1 MTDSSTT
8 TRSDVRA
15 RLERQLETWQRELVT
30 LDRRQRLLYF
40 KHTKSASLELVAP
53 CPADALGFTEQ
64 GELRIVLD
72 DERATV
78 GRRELTVTD
87 KTEAELKAALRRLDQ
102 QSQQT
107 FADRGLWTL
116 YLGLGMLAWSDPQD
130 DKPVVSPILL
140 APVRLR
146 RTDADVPYVVTRT
159 EDDVVLNPVLA
170 LKLEH
175 DFGIQLDDVDP
186 DALDVE
192 TVFAAVRATVAGHRG
207 WDVHERVV
215 LTTFSFHK
223 EAIYQDLR
231 EHHDE
236 VLASELVQLVAL
248 GPDAPSAGSFA
259 FDPIGDDDLDTVTAP
274 ELLHNV
280 MDADGSQ
287 RKCILAARD
296 GRSFVMDGP
305 PGSGKSQTIA
315 NMIAELIAS
324 GRSVLFVSEK
334 AAALDVV
341 RNRLAEANLGPFL
354 LELHSSATTRKH
366 FAETMGKALSERIRA
381 GQPLSAV
388 EAKELERTRNDLSSY
403 ATALNEIR
411 PRTGRSI
418 QWALGTIAAAHRLS
432 AFRLP
437 ASSRWAQL
445 SADDLADIRTSA
457 SALARVWDPVER
469 GSTFAWRGLDRYGDP
484 GDPERLRRLTAASAA
499 ASGDLAMRARA
510 VDDDLEVP
518 MPVTAAAAGDR
529 VLLLKLLEGRPEGSQ
544 LTHLTTHDLDA
555 IRTRLADVRGLVAEH
570 ERATSTIEQT
580 VGPRWT
586 ELDPDDIVK
595 LAALDLPND
604 LWSPSPTTLA
614 TQLRAAVDAAHDAPV
629 VLAELATDGR
639 RLARMLG
646 IDADRLTVA
655 RLTDLVALARLGA
668 HSARPEAAW
677 LNPAVT
683 ATVQESAR
691 ILGSL
696 VDLVRG
702 WEQGTR
708 AEFTPDALGTD
719 LPALHTRLT
728 QTHVGLRRWSG
739 AARADRRLLKSIT
752 VRARADKQAIA
763 ALPNAI
769 SWQQAENA
777 LTRAEADHAAR
788 LGAYYR
794 RTDTDFSR
802 VSAAIATAEQALRL
816 VGDDLDADAL
826 AQQLSATGTPDPHLL
841 GTADRI
847 DAALSRW
854 RALATAWGDIAR
866 ADAPQTPHDIAEAA
880 LSLDQTFRDSAAVV
894 EAVAVVAGRDCTV
907 ADARSILT
915 AAGDRAR
922 TTAAVL
928 DRYDE
933 DHAILGPAY
942 TDFSTQWAVIEHAL
956 DWASAVR
963 GRVGDQVP
971 AWVAERLWAPSIR
984 SDELEPL
991 VETYSRQVHDLL
1003 TNFHDT
1009 RRAELRADLDADLDT
1024 AQEILAELAHDAP
1037 RDIPVWAEYR
1047 NHVQQFDDFGCA
1059 PLIDEL
1065 TNARAAAADIADA
1078 IERAVLEAWVD
1089 ATIDADSRLKPLRAD
1104 DRNAL
1109 VERFHHLDRRLVHEA
1124 HNKVVAACNA
1134 RRPKS
1139 TTSRGAQLIQRQANL
1154 KSRHKPIRTILTD
1167 AGQVA
1172 QELKPCFMMSPLA
1185 VSQYLPADLR
1195 FDVVIFDEAS
1205 QVLPSDAV
1213 NCIYRAKQLI
1223 VAGDV
1228 KQLPPTSFF
1237 ASGLQDDETDDEEEP
1252 DVFQSVL
1259 DQCKAAGALPSLP
1272 LSWHYRS
1279 AHESLIAFSNY
1290 RFYKGELFTFPSAR
1304 EQGSDIGIESIVVN
1318 GTYRRG
1324 SSRDN
1329 PIEAKKVVERIV
1341 HHATEHPNLSL
1352 GVVTFS
1358 TAQEDAIFAEMD
1370 RQALEYPV
1378 ISDLLNSH
1386 DRLDGFFIKSLE
1398 SVQGDERDIIVFS
1411 VGYGPDENGKM
1422 TTNFGPLNRE
1432 GGWRR
1437 LNVAITRARQRV
1449 EVISS
1454 FQPGRLVSANVGVSA
1469 LSRYIDFAQRGM
1481 PALAADLTDSIGE
1494 AESPF
1499 EEDVIREITALGYEA
1514 VPQVGTAGYRIDIGI
1529 RHPLEPGRFIL
1540 GVECDGAAYHSSKV
1554 ARDRDR
1560 LREEVLTRLG
1570 WRIHRIW
1577 GISWVR
1583 ERVEQLDRLR
1593 SAIED
1598 AASATG
1604 MPAVFTRP
1612 PTPTLEVEH
1621 VDLNAPPEWGRPY
1634 RMGGARQWSRYE
1646 PSAVEA
1652 RPAMRQYFAELLA
1665 AEAPMHLDVAL
1676 ERLRRD
1682 WGIGRVGSQIKGNA
1696 LLAIKGVRVRDSNVV
1711 VDSNDFITLP
1721 LEPFVGPRYPGN
1733 SDSHR
1738 KPKHVPP
1745 EEIRV
1750 VIIHIVD
1757 DAVIAE
1763 RDQIAR
1769 GVAQFFG
1776 WNTTEEVRRTS
1787 NQALARLV
1795 HERRLE
1801 ERGDS
1806 FRIPNRQAG

>member
-1 MTDSSTT
+1 MTEDSTGA
-8 TRSDVRA
+8 RSDVRA
-15 RLERQLETWQRELVT
+15 RLERQLETWRRELVT

-40 KHTKSASLELVAP
+40 KHTKSASLEVVAP
-53 CPADALGFTEQ
+53 SPSNALMLTEN
-64 GELRIVLD
+64 GDVRVVLD
-72 DERATV
+72 GERTSV
-78 GRRELTVTD
+78 GGRELVIVD
-87 KTEAELKAALRRLDQ
+87 KTESELKAGLRRLDQ
-102 QSQQT
+102 HSQQT

-116 YLGLGMLAWSDPQD
+116 YLGLGMLAWRDPQD

-146 RTDADVPYVVTRT
+146 RTSADMPYVVTRT

-175 DFGIQLDDVDP
+175 DFGLVLDDIDP
-186 DALDVE
+186 DVLDVAS
-192 TVFAAVRATVAGHRG
+192 VFAGVRAKVAAHRG
-207 WDVHERVV
+207 WDVQERVV

-231 EHHDE
+231 EHQDE

-259 FDPIGDDDLDTVTAP
+259 FDPIGDDELDTVMPP

-315 NMIAELIAS
+315 NMIAELMAS

-341 RNRLAEANLGPFL
+341 RNRLSDVGLGPFL

-388 EAKELERTRNDLSSY
+388 EAKELERARNDLSGY
-403 ATALNEIR
+403 AIALNEVR

-418 QWALGTIAAAHRLS
+418 HWALGTMAAAHRLS
-432 AFRLP
+432 TFRLP
-437 ASSRWAQL
+437 GGAQWSSL
-445 SADDLADIRTSA
+445 SADDLADIRSGA
-457 SALARVWDPVER
+457 GALARVWDPVER
-469 GSTFAWRGLDRYGDP
+469 GSAFAWRGLVRCADP
-484 GDPERLRRLTAASAA
+484 GDPERLRRLAVAARDSAA
-499 ASGDLAMRARA
+499 ALASRARA
-510 VDDDLEVP
+510 VDDDLEVS
-518 MPVTAAAAGDR
+518 MPVTAAAASDR
-529 VLLLKLLEGRPEGSQ
+529 VLLLQLLEERPDGSQ
-544 LTHLTTHDLDA
+544 LAHLTTEDLDA
-555 IRTRLADVRGLVAEH
+555 VRKRLADVRRLVDAH
-570 ERATSTIEQT
+570 ARATTTIEES

-586 ELDPDDIVK
+586 ELQPDD
-595 LAALDLPND
+595 LELLTALEIAND
-604 LWSPSPTTLA
+604 LWSPSPSTSA
-614 TQLRAAVDAAHDAPV
+614 TQLRAAVDAARNAPV
-629 VLAELATDGR
+629 VLAELASEGR
-639 RLARMLG
+639 RLAHMLG
-646 IDADRLTVA
+646 VDAERLAVS
-655 RLTDLVALARLGA
+655 RLADLVALARLGA
-668 HSARPEAAW
+668 QSARPEADW

-683 ATVQESAR
+683 AAVHESAR

-696 VDLVRG
+696 VELVRG
-702 WEQGTR
+702 WEKGTQ
-708 AEFTPDALGTD
+708 AEFTSDALTVD

-728 QTHVGLRRWSG
+728 QTHVGLRRWSS

-752 VRARADKQAIA
+752 VRGRADKQAVA

-769 SWQQAENA
+769 SWQQAEAA

-788 LGAYYR
+788 LGGYYR

-802 VSAAIATAEQALRL
+802 VSVAIATAEQALRL

-826 AQQLSATGTPDPHLL
+826 ARQLSATGNPDPQLL

-847 DAALSRW
+847 EVALSRW
-854 RALATAWGDIAR
+854 HSLAAAWGETNR
-866 ADAPQTPHDIAEAA
+866 PEAPRTPQDIAEAA
-880 LSLDQTFRDSAAVV
+880 QQLDESYRAAVTV
-894 EAVAVVAGRDCTV
+894 LERVAVAAGRDTTI

-915 AAGDRAR
+915 AVGDHAR
-922 TTAAVL
+922 TTATIL
-928 DRYDE
+928 DRYE
-933 DHAILGPAY
+933 DDRAALGPAY
-942 TDFSTQWAVIEHAL
+942 ESFSTEWPAVERAL
-956 DWASAVR
+956 GWASAVR
-963 GRVGDQVP
+963 GRVNDQIP
-971 AWVAERLWAPSIR
+971 LWVAERLWEPTIR
-984 SDELEPL
+984 SVELAPL

-1003 TNFHDT
+1003 SNFDEA
-1009 RRAELRADLDADLDT
+1009 RRAELRADLDTDLDI
-1024 AQEILAELAHDAP
+1024 AHEVLAELAADAP
-1037 RDIPVWAEYR
+1037 RDVPVWAEYR
-1047 NHVQQFDDFGCA
+1047 NRVQQFEDFGCA
-1059 PLIDEL
+1059 PLIEEL
-1065 TNARAAAADIADA
+1065 TSARAAAADVPEAV
-1078 IERAVLEAWVD
+1078 ERAVLEAWVD
-1089 ATIDADSRLKPLRAD
+1089 ATINADHRLKPLRAD

-1124 HNKVVAACNA
+1124 HNKVVVACNA

-1139 TTSRGAQLIQRQANL
+1139 ATSRGAQLIQRQANL
-1154 KSRHKPIRTILTD
+1154 KSRHKPIRTVLAD

-1185 VSQYLPADLR
+1185 VSQYLPAGMR

-1237 ASGLQDDETDDEEEP
+1237 TSGLQDEETDDEEEP

-1279 AHESLIAFSNY
+1279 AHESLIAFSNH

-1304 EQGSDIGIESIVVN
+1304 EQGSDIGLESIVVN

-1324 SSRDN
+1324 TSRDN
-1329 PIEAKKVVERIV
+1329 PVEAQKVVERIV
-1341 HHATEHPNLSL
+1341 HHATEHPDLSL

-1358 TAQEDAIFAEMD
+1358 TAQEDAIFAEME
-1370 RQALEYPV
+1370 RQALEHPV

-1398 SVQGDERDIIVFS
+1398 SVQGDERDIILFS
-1411 VGYGPDENGKM
+1411 IGYGPDEHGKM
-1422 TTNFGPLNRE
+1422 TTNFGPLNRQ

-1449 EVISS
+1449 EVVSS
-1454 FQPGRLVSANVGVSA
+1454 FHPGQLVSVNEGVSA
-1469 LSRYIDFAQRGM
+1469 LARYIDFAQRGM
-1481 PALAADLTDSIGE
+1481 PALAVDLTDSLGD

-1499 EEDVIREITALGYEA
+1499 EEDVIREIVALGYEA

-1540 GVECDGAAYHSSKV
+1540 GVECDGAAYHSSRV

-1583 ERVEQLDRLR
+1583 ERAEQLDRLR
-1593 SAIED
+1593 AAIE
-1598 AASATG
+1598 AAVSATG
-1604 MPAVFTRP
+1604 MPAILTRP
-1612 PTPTLEVEH
+1612 TTPVLEVEQ
-1621 VDLNAPPEWGRPY
+1621 VDLDAPPEWGRPY
-1634 RMGGARQWSRYE
+1634 RVGGERYRTWHE
-1646 PSAVEA
+1646 PGAVEA

-1665 AEAPMHLDVAL
+1665 VEAPMHLSVAFD
-1676 ERLRRD
+1676 RLRRD
-1682 WGIGRVGSQIKGNA
+1682 WGIGRIGSQIDGNA
-1696 LLAIKGVRVRDSNVV
+1696 RRAIEGVRVRDSKVV
-1711 VDSNDFITLP
+1711 IDSMDFITLP
-1721 LEPFVGPRYPGN
+1721 GEAFRVPRYPSGPE
-1733 SDSHR
+1733 SQR
-1738 KPKHVPP
+1738 KPRQVPP

-1750 VIIHIVD
+1750 AITHIVD
-1757 DAVIAE
+1757 DAVVAE
-1763 RDQIAR
+1763 SDQIAR
-1769 GVAQFFG
+1769 DVAKFFG
-1776 WNTTEEVRRTS
+1776 WNTTEEVRRMA
-1787 NQALARLV
+1787 NQAVARLV

-1801 ERGDS
+1801 NRGDS
-1806 FRIPNRQAG
+1806 FRIAHAST